1 MKSTKK
7 SSKLESSKIIE
18 VLDIM
23 FPNANVEL
31 KYRNHFELLIAVVL
45 SAQTTD
51 ISVNQVTDRLFKA
64 YPTPEKLA
72 LANES
77 DVEAIIKTIGLYK
90 NKTKNIIK
98 LSKDLV
104 DLHDST
110 VPNNREDLEK
120 LPGVGRKTANVV
132 LSNAFGI
139 PAIAVDT
146 HVFRVSKR
154 LGIAQETDNER
165 QTEEKLMKRFDQA
178 SWTKLHHQLIFFG
191 RYHCLARNPKC
202 ANCMLYDLCTY
213 NEKSR

>member
-7 SSKLESSKIIE
+7 SSKLQSSKIIE
-18 VLDIM
+18 VLDAM
-23 FPNANVEL
+23 FPNAHVEL
-31 KYRNHFELLIAVVL
+31 NYHNHFELLIAVVL

-51 ISVNQVTDRLFKA
+51 ISVNKVTDQLFKR

-72 LANES
+72 TANLS

-90 NKTKNIIK
+90 NKTKNIIN

-104 DLHDST
+104 DLHNST

-132 LSNAFGI
+132 LSNAFNI
-139 PAIAVDT
+139 PAFAVDT
-146 HVFRVSKR
+146 HVLRVSKR
-154 LGIAQETDNER
+154 LGIAKEIDNER
-165 QTEEKLMKRFDQA
+165 QTEEKLMKKFDQA

-202 ANCMLYDLCTY
+202 ANCMLYDICTY
-213 NEKSR
+213 KEKSK